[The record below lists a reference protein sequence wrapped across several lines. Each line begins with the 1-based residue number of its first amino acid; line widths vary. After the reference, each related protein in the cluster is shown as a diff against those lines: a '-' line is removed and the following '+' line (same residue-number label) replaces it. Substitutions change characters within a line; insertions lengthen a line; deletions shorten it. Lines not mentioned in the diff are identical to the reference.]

1 MSELM
6 QMDCYDK
13 YTWIFDEATAMLT
26 CKRNG
31 QDWRNETADGA
42 ILALLQTACETRD
55 ALQAEN
61 ARYKAAL
68 EQIEGATIEKWSVY
82 SDSLDHCETVI
93 KTLGNIPAIARAA
106 LRKED

>member
-13 YTWIFDEATAMLT
+13 YTWIFDEATAMLI

-31 QDWRNETADGA
+31 QDWRNETGDGA

-61 ARYKAAL
+61 AQLRDAL
-68 EQIEGATIEKWSVY
+68 ADIAKQHIGNEIEEPDPEYDYAYE
-82 SDSLDHCETVI
+82 
-93 KTLGNIPAIARAA
+93 AIVKVARAA
-106 LRKED
+106 LEATKEPS